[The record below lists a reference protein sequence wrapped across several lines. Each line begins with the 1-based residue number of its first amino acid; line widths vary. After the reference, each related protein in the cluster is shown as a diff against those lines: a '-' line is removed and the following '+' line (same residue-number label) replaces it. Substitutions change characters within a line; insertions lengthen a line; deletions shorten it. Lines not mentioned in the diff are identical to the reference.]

1 MLAEEKNNSVV
12 LSGVK
17 DFDLTQTFTCGQC
30 FRWMPANGG
39 YTGVAFGRPLHISQD
54 GGTVTLHNTTL
65 SEYNSLWRG
74 YFHLDYDYGAVK
86 KTLSADPILEKAAD
100 FGGGIRLLAQD
111 VWECIV
117 SFIISANNNIP
128 RIQKIIGAL
137 CREFGSPV
145 EYNGQIYYTFPSAQT
160 LARLSRE
167 DLAVIRA
174 GFRDKYI
181 LDAANKAASGELPI
195 DALGDM
201 STDEARNALMTVSGI
216 GKKVADCILLFSLGR
231 YEVFPIDVWVRRT
244 MERLYIGH
252 EAEAGEIAAFA
263 DSHFG
268 ALAGFAQQYLF
279 YYEREQTKE
288 KK

>member
-1 MLAEEKNNSVV
+1 MFAEEKDGRVV

-30 FRWMPANGG
+30 FRWIPENGG
-39 YTGVAFGRPLHISQD
+39 YTGVAFGKALHITQN
-54 GGTVTLHNTTL
+54 GNEVTLHDSTL
-65 SEYNSLWRG
+65 QDYESLWRK
-74 YFHLDYDYGAVK
+74 YFHLNYNYEAVK
-86 KTLSADPILEKAAD
+86 KTLSADPILKKAAD
-100 FGGGIRLLAQD
+100 FGGGIRLLSQD
-111 VWECIV
+111 AWECIV

-128 RIQKIIGAL
+128 RIQKIIGTL
-137 CREFGSPV
+137 CREFGNPI
-145 EYNGQIYYTFPSAQT
+145 EYRSQTYYSFPDAQT

-181 LDAANKAASGELPI
+181 LDAAQKAASGELPI
-195 DALGDM
+195 DALNSM
-201 STDEARNALMTVSGI
+201 NTNEARSALMTVNGI

-231 YEVFPIDVWVRRT
+231 HEVFPIDVWVRRT
-244 MERLYIGH
+244 MERLYIGR

-263 DSHFG
+263 DSRFG
-268 ALAGFAQQYLF
+268 SLAGFAQQYLF
-279 YYEREQTKE
+279 YHEREQMKE